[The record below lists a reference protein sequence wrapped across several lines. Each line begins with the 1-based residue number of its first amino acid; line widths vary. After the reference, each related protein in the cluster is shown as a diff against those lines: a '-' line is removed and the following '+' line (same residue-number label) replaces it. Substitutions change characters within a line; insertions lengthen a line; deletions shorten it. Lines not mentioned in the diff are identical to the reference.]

1 MSTKHTVGVERL
13 RDIPGYE
20 RAHPAVT
27 AVVERF
33 GSHSKVCI
41 VSAQPVQYG
50 RQFDGIT
57 MHRLPGERT
66 VRAAMESR
74 AQGVAHTYGATYV
87 TAVHA

>member
-13 RDIPGYE
+13 RSIPGYE

-27 AVVERF
+27 AVVERH
-33 GSHSKVCI
+33 GSHAKVCVI
-41 VSAQPVQYG
+41 SKRVPDYG
-50 RQFDGIT
+50 RQFDGMT
-57 MHRLPGERT
+57 LHRFPEERT

-87 TAVHA
+87 TAVAR